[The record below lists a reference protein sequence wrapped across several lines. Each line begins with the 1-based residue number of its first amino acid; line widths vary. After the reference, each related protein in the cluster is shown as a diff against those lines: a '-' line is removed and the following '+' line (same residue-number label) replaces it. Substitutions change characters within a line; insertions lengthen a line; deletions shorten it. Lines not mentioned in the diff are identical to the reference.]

1 MALTP
6 NLTVVPVT
14 GTYVDVEGNA
24 IAGQV
29 RFTPRAIVTDAS
41 YGQIIISNTVTA
53 TLNASGTFT
62 VYLPATDDTSVSP
75 TGWTYQ
81 VVEAFT
87 NGRTFDIAVPSAT
100 VGSLNLATVVPAAAN
115 AGTAALYV
123 SLGQYAG
130 VEARVTVVEGY
141 SEDIGLAAVAAATSS
156 VQATNASAQATIA
169 AQSVQTIQTTV
180 AAIFNPLLLA
190 GA

>member
-1 MALTP
+1 LALTP

-14 GTYVDVEGNA
+14 ATYVDVEGNA

-29 RFTPRAIVTDAS
+29 RFTPRAIITDAA
-41 YGQIIISNTVTA
+41 YGQIIISNTITA
-53 TLNASGTFT
+53 TLNSSGTFT
-62 VYLPATDDTSVSP
+62 VYLPATDDPDVSP

-87 NGRTFDIAVPSAT
+87 NGRTFDMAVPKDT

-115 AGTAALYV
+115 SGTASLYV

-130 VEARVTVVEGY
+130 VESRITVVEGY

-156 VQATNASAQATIA
+156 LQATNASVQASLA
-169 AQSVQTIQTTV
+169 AQGVQTIQSTV
-180 AAIFNPLLLA
+180 AAIFNPLLLG